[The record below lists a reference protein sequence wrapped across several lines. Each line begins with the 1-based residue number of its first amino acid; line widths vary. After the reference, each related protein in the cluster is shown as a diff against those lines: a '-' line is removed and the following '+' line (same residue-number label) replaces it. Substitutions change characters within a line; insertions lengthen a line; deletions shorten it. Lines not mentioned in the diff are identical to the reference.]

1 MAPPANRQCAAVL
14 AVEAWRRLKPRS
26 GNKRFLAVLAGVA
39 AWRERE
45 AQTRDVPRNRILK
58 DEALLEIAAHPPP
71 DAEHLGQIRAIPNG
85 YANSRAGKALIGVVK
100 EALLSSYEM
109 ACAETPL
116 EGSTLVIEEVPVVV
130 FCPECRALRT
140 LSRLQAFACA
150 ECGTPA
156 PDIRQGKELELVALE
171 VES

>member
-1 MAPPANRQCAAVL
+1 MHELSIALSLVDLAQEEGERHGGRVSAVHL
-14 AVEAWRRLKPRS
+14 RL
-26 GNKRFLAVLAGVA
+26 G
-39 AWRERE
+39 
-45 AQTRDVPRNRILK
+45 
-58 DEALLEIAAHPPP
+58 AL
-71 DAEHLGQIRAIPNG
+71 
-85 YANSRAGKALIGVVK
+85 SGVVK

-116 EGSTLVIEEVPVVV
+116 EGSTLLIEEVPVVV

-140 LSRLQAFACA
+140 LSGLQAFACA
-150 ECGTPA
+150 ECGTPT